1 MKTLAIKLDDEEH
14 AKLVLV
20 ARLAGQTL
28 ADELRAAVQNHLEQ
42 RLSTGDLA
50 AQAEK
55 VLAEIDEEAASRRQ
69 AIEGLLNKRSKAPTS
84 EKSSRGRKGNTQ

>member
-20 ARLAGQTL
+20 ARLTGQTL

-69 AIEGLLNKRSKAPTS
+69 AIEGLLKRSQAPSS